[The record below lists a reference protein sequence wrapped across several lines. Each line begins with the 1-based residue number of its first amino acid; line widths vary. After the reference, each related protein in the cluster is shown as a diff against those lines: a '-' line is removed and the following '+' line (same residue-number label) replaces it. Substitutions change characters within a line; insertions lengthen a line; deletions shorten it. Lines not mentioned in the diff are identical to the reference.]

1 MSFLINFLQKT
12 VGQKIIIGLTGLGLS
27 VFILIHMLGNLF
39 ILSGS
44 SSYNEYAHKLHEFP
58 ILKLIEAG
66 LLIFFAGHIIL
77 SLLLTIKN
85 KKARG
90 GYDYRLQAQ
99 GDKKI
104 HLAHRL
110 LWFQGGV
117 LLVFL
122 IFHLWSFKFGPYYE
136 TQLNGETV
144 RDIYKLV
151 VESFKKPLY
160 IIGYSFVLLI
170 LSIHLFR
177 GLPAS
182 FKSLGLS
189 HPFYLSLIEKF
200 SIFFVVLITL
210 GFLAPIWYIFIYK
223 P

>member
-1 MSFLINFLQKT
+1 MSFLIYFLQKT
-12 VGQKIIIGLTGLGLS
+12 VGQKIIVGLTGLGLS
-27 VFILIHMLGNLF
+27 LFVLIHMLGNLF
-39 ILSGS
+39 ILSGPS
-44 SSYNEYAHKLHEFP
+44 AYNEYAHKLHELPVLEIFE
-58 ILKLIEAG
+58 IG
-66 LLIFFAGHIIL
+66 LLIFFAGHIAL
-77 SLLLTIKN
+77 SLLLQIRN

-90 GYDYRLQAQ
+90 DTSYHLPAQ
-99 GDKKI
+99 GGKQIK
-104 HLAHRL
+104 LAHRF

-151 VESFKKPLY
+151 FESFKKPLY
-160 IIGYSFVLLI
+160 TLSYSFALLI
-170 LSIHLFR
+170 LSVHLFR

-189 HPFYLSLIEKF
+189 HSFYLSLIEKL
-200 SIFFVVLITL
+200 SIFFAILVTL
-210 GFLAPIWYIFIYK
+210 GFLAPVWYIFVYL
-223 P
+223 